1 MCPDAFLPTPP
12 QGGFPGINLVC
23 ARYNCNPSLLP
34 YLVAALGAS
43 ASWLGPGE
51 LLGRLAY
58 LPLPLRK
65 VRNLP
70 TTGSSVSTTSTRVC
84 LRTWQESCR
93 HVPLLRQTQHS
104 YKREH
109 MSLKNCF
116 LPGDD
121 KGISTSN
128 LLALHLRVFSA

>member
-58 LPLPLRK
+58 LPLPSEKSEIFPPQDLAF
-65 VRNLP
+65 P
-70 TTGSSVSTTSTRVC
+70 
-84 LRTWQESCR
+84 
-93 HVPLLRQTQHS
+93 
-104 YKREH
+104 
-109 MSLKNCF
+109 
-116 LPGDD
+116 
-121 KGISTSN
+121 
-128 LLALHLRVFSA
+128 LLALGFAWEPGRRAAGMCLY